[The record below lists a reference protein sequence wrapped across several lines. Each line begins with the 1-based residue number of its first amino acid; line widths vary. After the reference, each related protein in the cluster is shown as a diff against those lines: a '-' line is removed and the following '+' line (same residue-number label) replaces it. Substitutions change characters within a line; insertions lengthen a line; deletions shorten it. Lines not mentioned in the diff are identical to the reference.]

1 MKLLDIKRDA
11 DDGRIMLLMKTKCKV
26 TTVIT
31 NIRVDSA
38 GKMFILG
45 HDTTREGNKWNI
57 YFFKAK
63 NKTELLT
70 NNNNKT
76 NNINNQNQNN
86 NNNNNFEH
94 DEIEWLFSD
103 FK

>member
-45 HDTTREGNKWNI
+45 HDTTLHEREINEIK
-57 YFFKAK
+57 KK
-63 NKTELLT
+63 KKKLKTRP
-70 NNNNKT
+70 NY
-76 NNINNQNQNN
+76 
-86 NNNNNFEH
+86 
-94 DEIEWLFSD
+94 
-103 FK
+103 

>member
-11 DDGRIMLLMKTKCKV
+11 VDGRIMLLMKTKCKV

-45 HDTTREGNKWNI
+45 HDTTREGNK
-57 YFFKAK
+57 
-63 NKTELLT
+63 
-70 NNNNKT
+70 
-76 NNINNQNQNN
+76 
-86 NNNNNFEH
+86 
-94 DEIEWLFSD
+94 
-103 FK
+103 